1 MKRLFGLL
9 DDKQNFF
16 TSLAFSSTIAKF
28 LEVMVTLAE
37 KVLLWREGVIG
48 RRGGSENPDIP
59 FLALTQKNAKQ
70 AEELS

>member
-28 LEVMVTLAE
+28 SEVMVTPVE
-37 KVLLWREGVIG
+37 KVLLWGELVGGGERGIG
-48 RRGGSENPDIP
+48 ES
-59 FLALTQKNAKQ
+59 
-70 AEELS
+70 